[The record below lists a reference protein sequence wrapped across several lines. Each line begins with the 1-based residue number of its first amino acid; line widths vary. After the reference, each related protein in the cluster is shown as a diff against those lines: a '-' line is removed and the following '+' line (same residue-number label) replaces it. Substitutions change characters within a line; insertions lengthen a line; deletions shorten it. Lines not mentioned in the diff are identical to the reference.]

1 MIDHLRCAGPVRPR
15 ALRCGV
21 RSLAAVGGC
30 PRTPSVSACAS
41 LVPYINSVSR
51 AVPFPT
57 RRRPERNAGSFRAG
71 PGAGCAVTR
80 PRARGGASPQ
90 GAPSRATP
98 GGRALMPPAVAPARR
113 RAGAGRG
120 LAYALRSCPSLRSP
134 RGAASQRHLWTDLS
148 AADIPHREDPDLCK
162 DDRTSKRTERP
173 RTVRTTHDADGLL
186 VTAHTRR
193 LVVVQSAQNTPCSN
207 LYAVSLFT

>member
-90 GAPSRATP
+90 GAGPRQAA
-98 GGRALMPPAVAPARR
+98 ALMPPAVAPARR

-120 LAYALRSCPSLRSP
+120 LAYALRPPLVSVAAVSP
-134 RGAASQRHLWTDLS
+134 RGGESARHLWTDLS
-148 AADIPHREDPDLCK
+148 AADIPHRE
-162 DDRTSKRTERP
+162 
-173 RTVRTTHDADGLL
+173 
-186 VTAHTRR
+186 
-193 LVVVQSAQNTPCSN
+193 
-207 LYAVSLFT
+207 VSGPM